1 MPQLHFPG
9 PALLIIQRPLR
20 VVACKHSL
28 WTSPYSYTT
37 IYPGVYTSFLE
48 LFIITGLLCAD
59 TVDSLC
65 YHMQY
70 NIWACPLCRLLKG
83 NWHTGQTIN
92 LACMHFPKPRSI
104 IKKGPALDGIP
115 LKVYLVLG
123 HFILQM
129 IITFIE
135 NGFFHR
141 DAGSAILT
149 VLLKTN
155 KYPSL
160 CSNYRPL

>member
-1 MPQLHFPG
+1 MISNLNLLNVFRVAYPYASIPISVPPKLPLIKPNVIFFFP
-9 PALLIIQRPLR
+9 
-20 VVACKHSL
+20 
-28 WTSPYSYTT
+28 T
-37 IYPGVYTSFLE
+37 
-48 LFIITGLLCAD
+48 
-59 TVDSLC
+59 
-65 YHMQY
+65 
-70 NIWACPLCRLLKG
+70 
-83 NWHTGQTIN
+83 
-92 LACMHFPKPRSI
+92 KPRSI

-115 LKVYLVLG
+115 PKVYLVLG

-141 DAGSAILT
+141 DASSAILT

-160 CSNYRPL
+160 SSNYRPL